1 MSLLGSQVFANPTKS
16 LWASSS
22 GGGGGSYPR
31 DASFNSIVV
40 NPSSTTPVAVKLGAV
55 GSNVGLYGLD
65 EDGNPGAEFISFTAS
80 QMDLSNVSTING
92 SAYPP
97 ALPAPS
103 VPTITDTIVAN
114 AAGTSVP
121 LTPSRLALNSLTFT
135 PPADGKLTMT
145 AFANFDAD
153 VNDVRAGLLFFEIDG
168 TPGVS
173 SAWFGTVFL
182 QQRTSATCC
191 EVFSVTGGTPVTIVA
206 CASVAAYGG
215 GSASG
220 DYLAYQS
227 RTLLQFTAL

>member
-1 MSLLGSQVFANPTKS
+1 MSLLFNAVQANPQQSVFAAYGS
-16 LWASSS
+16 
-22 GGGGGSYPR
+22 GGGGSYPR

-40 NPSSTTPVAVKLGAV
+40 NPTGTLPPAMELGTI
-55 GSNVGLYGLD
+55 GSNIGFYALD
-65 EDGNPGAEFISFTAS
+65 EDGNSGAEFISFTAS

-103 VPTITDTIVAN
+103 LPTITDTTVAN
-114 AAGTSVP
+114 ASGASVP

-173 SAWFGTVFL
+173 TAWFGTVFL

-227 RTLLQFTAL
+227 RTLLQFTEL